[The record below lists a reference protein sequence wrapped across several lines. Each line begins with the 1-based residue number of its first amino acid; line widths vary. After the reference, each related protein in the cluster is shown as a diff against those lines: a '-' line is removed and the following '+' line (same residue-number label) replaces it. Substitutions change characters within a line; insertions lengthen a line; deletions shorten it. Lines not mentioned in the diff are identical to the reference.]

1 MVSYIYFIKVIVC
14 SLVLLGYYFIA
25 LRNKVYHQYN
35 RIFLLLSVIASWVIP
50 ALSFN
55 FLVEQHAVSA
65 PIYKVIDYASNYDN
79 TNTLQSNNVQ
89 FNTKP
94 SILSLENMAIAIF
107 CIVSMYFSLLLLASF
122 YKIYSLKTKYKAHY
136 LDHCTIY
143 LTNEKYTPYSFLDLI
158 FWNQHI
164 ALDSKL
170 GQQILQH
177 ELVHIQ
183 EKHSWDKIFIQ
194 VNLIV
199 GWFNP
204 FFWLVKAELEMI
216 HEFIAD
222 EKSIPNADVSEFASM
237 ILSVNQVNRNLP
249 LTNPFF
255 FSPIKRRLQMLTK
268 QKSLRFSY
276 VQRVL
281 ALPVFVLLVVLL
293 SLKSKQTFAQI
304 QQFLPENTFKKAIIT
319 NILGSDIKNIKT
331 KTDKKEPNRTGNSST
346 TLNPQS
352 SADSTEETIDDLQKQ
367 YQAMELQYKKE
378 TAIARERKKLMLL
391 IQKQDLSEEKAVE
404 VFKMLVKTDGT
415 PTDKRSPQQ
424 LQQALVPILGKEKL
438 RTFLQERRQIQAET
452 EDFLNN

>member
-1 MVSYIYFIKVIVC
+1 MVNYVYLLKVVIC
-14 SLVLLGYYFIA
+14 SAVLLGYYFIA

-35 RIFLLLSVIASWVIP
+35 RIYLLLSVIASWLIP

-55 FLVEQHAVSA
+55 FLVEEHAVST
-65 PIYKVIDYASNYDN
+65 PIYKVINYASNYGNAN
-79 TNTLQSNNVQ
+79 TAQTNSAELNTETS
-89 FNTKP
+89 F
-94 SILSLENMAIAIF
+94 LSMENIAYAIF
-107 CIVSMYFSLLLLASF
+107 CIVCLYFLMVLLASF
-122 YKIYSLKTKYKAHY
+122 YKIYSLKKKYKAHH

-143 LTNEKYTPYSFLDLI
+143 LTNEKYTPYSFLDII
-158 FWNQHI
+158 FWNKQI
-164 ALDSKL
+164 DLSSKL

-177 ELVHIQ
+177 ELVHVR
-183 EKHSWDKIFIQ
+183 EKHSLDKIFIQ
-194 VNLIV
+194 VNLII

-237 ILSVNQVNRNLP
+237 ILSVNEVNKHLP

-276 VQRVL
+276 LQRVL
-281 ALPVFVLLVVLL
+281 ALPVFVILVVLL

-304 QQFLPENTFKKAIIT
+304 QNFLPATTFKKAT
-319 NILGSDIKNIKT
+319 ESNTAVKETSKPKSNA
-331 KTDKKEPNRTGNSST
+331 KKEKLIINNATVR
-346 TLNPQS
+346 PQFS
-352 SADSTEETIDDLQKQ
+352 KDSTEETIDDLQKQ

-404 VFKMLVKTDGT
+404 LFKMLVKVDGT
-415 PTDKRSPQQ
+415 TSNKSSQRQ

-438 RTFLQERRQIQAET
+438 RIFLQERTEIHEET
-452 EDFLNN
+452 EAFLNN